1 MWMIIGIF
9 FLMLLIGVPVAF
21 GVGIS
26 SMLYLALNG
35 KDLVILTQRIF
46 AGGDSFTLMAIPLF
60 IFAGEIMNAC
70 GVTKRIVGFANELVG
85 FIPGGLAHVNIL
97 ASMLFA
103 GVSGS
108 TSADVASIGGM
119 LIGSMDEAGFDRD
132 YATAVTAAS
141 ATIGS
146 IIPPSILMVLYSSI
160 TGISVGKL
168 FMAGVIPGILVGV
181 SQMIYAFIKAKKN
194 PAKYDGD
201 VKVKFDFKRMVKSFI
216 NALPALVMPLIIIG
230 GILSG
235 VFTATEAGAIAG
247 AYGLIIGI
255 FVYKEFTFEGAIKTV
270 LSAARTSGM
279 TMLIVASTTAFG
291 YCLAIEK
298 FPEQVSAL
306 LTGISTNPNVLM
318 LLMIIAMCIIGM
330 FMDTTSAAIIMVPI
344 FYPIARS
351 CRHRRHPL
359 RHGHGA
365 HLHSGRHHSSR
376 WRYPVHRNRCCK
388 DQVHQ
393 SAQGNV
399 AVHRTVH
406 RGHVR
411 SCLLPGYLPDHPQH
425 AGLICSRTADAH
437 EKLFLNFLLNLLSLA
452 LHSPLLPN
460 DLPKQKPFVQRSGC
474 FHPSRVEAA

>member
-108 TSADVASIGGM
+108 TSADVASI
-119 LIGSMDEAGFDRD
+119 D

-318 LLMIIAMCIIGM
+318 LLMILAMCVIGM

-344 FYPIARS
+344 FYPIAAAAGIDGI
-351 CRHRRHPL
+351 HFGMVMVLTFILGGITP
-359 RHGHGA
+359 
-365 HLHSGRHHSSR
+365 
-376 WRYPVHRNRCCK
+376 PVG
-388 DQVHQ
+388 VTLYI
-393 SAQGNV
+393 ATAV
-399 AVHRTVH
+399 AKIKFT
-406 RGHVR
+406 
-411 SCLLPGYLPDHPQH
+411 
-425 AGLICSRTADAH
+425 
-437 EKLFLNFLLNLLSLA
+437 NLLKEMWPFIALFIAVLFAVAYCPAICLTIPNMLA
-452 LHSPLLPN
+452 
-460 DLPKQKPFVQRSGC
+460 
-474 FHPSRVEAA
+474 

>member
-1 MWMIIGIF
+1 MWLIIGIF
-9 FLMLLIGVPVAF
+9 FLLLICGVPVAF
-21 GVGIS
+21 DVGIAS
-26 SMLYLALNG
+26 LIYLISNG
-35 KDLVILTQRIF
+35 KDPIILTQRVF

-70 GVTKRIVGFANELVG
+70 GVTKRIVRFANELVG

-119 LIGSMDEAGFDRD
+119 MIGSMEEAGFDRP

-168 FMAGVIPGILVGV
+168 FMAGVVPGILVGV

-194 PAKYDGD
+194 PKMYDGD
-201 VKVKFDFKRMVKSFI
+201 IKVNFSFNRMIKSFF

-255 FVYKEFTFEGAIKTV
+255 FVYKEFTFKGAIQTII
-270 LSAARTSGM
+270 SAARTSGM

-298 FPEQVSAL
+298 FPAQVSAL

-318 LLMIIAMCIIGM
+318 LLMIIAMSIIGM

-344 FYPIARS
+344 FYPIAEAVGINGI
-351 CRHRRHPL
+351 HFGMVMVLTFILGGITP
-359 RHGHGA
+359 
-365 HLHSGRHHSSR
+365 
-376 WRYPVHRNRCCK
+376 PVG
-388 DQVHQ
+388 VTLFI
-393 SAQGNV
+393 ATAV
-399 AVHRTVH
+399 AKIPFIKLLKEMWPFILLFMIVLFAVAYIPAL
-406 RGHVR
+406 
-411 SCLLPGYLPDHPQH
+411 CLFVPS
-425 AGLICSRTADAH
+425 LI
-437 EKLFLNFLLNLLSLA
+437 
-452 LHSPLLPN
+452 
-460 DLPKQKPFVQRSGC
+460 G
-474 FHPSRVEAA
+474 

>member
-216 NALPALVMPLIIIG
+216 NALPALVMPL
-230 GILSG
+230 
-235 VFTATEAGAIAG
+235 
-247 AYGLIIGI
+247 
-255 FVYKEFTFEGAIKTV
+255 
-270 LSAARTSGM
+270 
-279 TMLIVASTTAFG
+279 
-291 YCLAIEK
+291 
-298 FPEQVSAL
+298 
-306 LTGISTNPNVLM
+306 
-318 LLMIIAMCIIGM
+318 MIIAMCIIGM

-344 FYPIARS
+344 FYPIAAAAGIDGI
-351 CRHRRHPL
+351 HFGMVMVLTFILGGITP
-359 RHGHGA
+359 
-365 HLHSGRHHSSR
+365 
-376 WRYPVHRNRCCK
+376 PVG
-388 DQVHQ
+388 VTLYI
-393 SAQGNV
+393 ATAV
-399 AVHRTVH
+399 AKIKFT
-406 RGHVR
+406 
-411 SCLLPGYLPDHPQH
+411 
-425 AGLICSRTADAH
+425 
-437 EKLFLNFLLNLLSLA
+437 NLLKEMWPFILLFIAVMFAVAYCPAICLTIPNMLA
-452 LHSPLLPN
+452 
-460 DLPKQKPFVQRSGC
+460 
-474 FHPSRVEAA
+474 

>member
-1 MWMIIGIF
+1 MWLIIGIF
-9 FLMLLIGVPVAF
+9 FVMLIIGVPVAF

-26 SMLYLALNG
+26 SVLYLLMSG
-35 KDLVILTQRIF
+35 KDLIIVTQRIF

-119 LIGSMDEAGFDRD
+119 LIGSMDEAGFDRN

-168 FMAGVIPGILVGV
+168 FMAGVVPGLLVGV
-181 SQMIYAFIKAKKN
+181 SQMIYAFIKAKRN
-194 PAKYDGD
+194 PALYDGNF
-201 VKVKFDFKRMVKSFI
+201 KVSFNLKRMLKAFV

-247 AYGLIIGI
+247 AYGLLIGVL
-255 FVYKEFTFEGAIKTV
+255 VYKEFTFKGALQTI

-279 TMLIVASTTAFG
+279 TMLIVSGATAFG

-298 FPEQVSAL
+298 FPEQVSQL
-306 LTGISTNPNVLM
+306 ITSVSSNPNILM
-318 LLMIIAMCIIGM
+318 LLMILAMSVIGM

-344 FYPIARS
+344 FYPIAEA
-351 CRHRRHPL
+351 CGINGIHFGMVMVLTFILGGIPP
-359 RHGHGA
+359 
-365 HLHSGRHHSSR
+365 
-376 WRYPVHRNRCCK
+376 PVG
-388 DQVHQ
+388 VTLYI
-393 SAQGNV
+393 ATAV
-399 AVHRTVH
+399 AKIKFVDLLKEMWPFILLFVIVMFSVAYVP
-406 RGHVR
+406 GI
-411 SCLLPGYLPDHPQH
+411 CL
-425 AGLICSRTADAH
+425 AI
-437 EKLFLNFLLNLLSLA
+437 
-452 LHSPLLPN
+452 PN
-460 DLPKQKPFVQRSGC
+460 MLG
-474 FHPSRVEAA
+474 

>member
-201 VKVKFDFKRMVKSFI
+201 VKVKSFI

-344 FYPIARS
+344 FYPIAAAAGIDGI
-351 CRHRRHPL
+351 HFGMVMVLTFILGGITP
-359 RHGHGA
+359 
-365 HLHSGRHHSSR
+365 
-376 WRYPVHRNRCCK
+376 PVG
-388 DQVHQ
+388 VTLYI
-393 SAQGNV
+393 ATAV
-399 AVHRTVH
+399 AKIKFT
-406 RGHVR
+406 
-411 SCLLPGYLPDHPQH
+411 
-425 AGLICSRTADAH
+425 
-437 EKLFLNFLLNLLSLA
+437 NLLKEMWPFIALFIAVMFAVAYCPAICLTIPNMLA
-452 LHSPLLPN
+452 
-460 DLPKQKPFVQRSGC
+460 
-474 FHPSRVEAA
+474 

>member
-1 MWMIIGIF
+1 MWVIIGIF

-108 TSADVASIGGM
+108 TSAD
-119 LIGSMDEAGFDRD
+119 GFDRD

-318 LLMIIAMCIIGM
+318 LLMILAMCVIGM

-344 FYPIARS
+344 FYPIAAAAGIDGI
-351 CRHRRHPL
+351 HFGMVMVLTFILGGITP
-359 RHGHGA
+359 
-365 HLHSGRHHSSR
+365 
-376 WRYPVHRNRCCK
+376 PVG
-388 DQVHQ
+388 VTLYI
-393 SAQGNV
+393 ATAV
-399 AVHRTVH
+399 AKIKFT
-406 RGHVR
+406 
-411 SCLLPGYLPDHPQH
+411 
-425 AGLICSRTADAH
+425 
-437 EKLFLNFLLNLLSLA
+437 NLLKEMWPFIALFIAVLFAVAYCPAICLTIPNMLA
-452 LHSPLLPN
+452 
-460 DLPKQKPFVQRSGC
+460 
-474 FHPSRVEAA
+474 

>member
-216 NALPALVMPLIIIG
+216 PALLLIIIVIG
-230 GILSG
+230 GIIGG

-318 LLMIIAMCIIGM
+318 LLMILAMCVIGM

-344 FYPIARS
+344 FYPIAAAAGIDGI
-351 CRHRRHPL
+351 HFGMVMVLTFILGGITP
-359 RHGHGA
+359 
-365 HLHSGRHHSSR
+365 
-376 WRYPVHRNRCCK
+376 PVG
-388 DQVHQ
+388 VTLYI
-393 SAQGNV
+393 ATAV
-399 AVHRTVH
+399 AKIKFT
-406 RGHVR
+406 
-411 SCLLPGYLPDHPQH
+411 
-425 AGLICSRTADAH
+425 
-437 EKLFLNFLLNLLSLA
+437 NLLKEMWPFIALFIAVLFAVAYCPAICLTIPNMLA
-452 LHSPLLPN
+452 
-460 DLPKQKPFVQRSGC
+460 
-474 FHPSRVEAA
+474 

>member
-1 MWMIIGIF
+1 MWLVIGIF
-9 FLMLLIGVPVAF
+9 FLMLIIGVPVAF
-21 GVGIS
+21 GVGIAS
-26 SMLYLALNG
+26 VIYLLLNG
-35 KDLVILTQRIF
+35 YDLIILTQRVF

-119 LIGSMDEAGFDRD
+119 MIGSMDEAGFNRE

-168 FMAGVIPGILVGV
+168 FMAGVVPGAMVGV
-181 SQMIYAFIKAKKN
+181 SQMVYAYIKAKKN
-194 PAKYDGD
+194 PELYDGN
-201 VKVKFDFKRMVKSFI
+201 VKAKFNGKRALKAFA

-247 AYGLIIGI
+247 AYGLLIGVL
-255 FVYKEFTFEGAIKTV
+255 VYKEFTFKGAIQT
-270 LSAARTSGM
+270 LISAARTSGM
-279 TMLIVASTTAFG
+279 TMLIVSGATAFG

-298 FPEQVSAL
+298 FPEQVSKL
-306 LTGISTNPNVLM
+306 ITGVSTDANVLM
-318 LLMIIAMCIIGM
+318 LLMIITMAIIGM

-344 FYPIARS
+344 FYPIAES
-351 CRHRRHPL
+351 CGIDGIHFGMVMVLTFILGGITP
-359 RHGHGA
+359 
-365 HLHSGRHHSSR
+365 
-376 WRYPVHRNRCCK
+376 PVGVTLYIATAVAKIRFADLLKEMWPFIVLFIAVIFIVAYFPAVCLFIPK
-388 DQVHQ
+388 LVH
-393 SAQGNV
+393 
-399 AVHRTVH
+399 
-406 RGHVR
+406 
-411 SCLLPGYLPDHPQH
+411 
-425 AGLICSRTADAH
+425 
-437 EKLFLNFLLNLLSLA
+437 
-452 LHSPLLPN
+452 
-460 DLPKQKPFVQRSGC
+460 
-474 FHPSRVEAA
+474 

>member
-1 MWMIIGIF
+1 MWTILAIF
-9 FLMLLIGVPVAF
+9 FVLLIFGVPVAF
-21 GVGIS
+21 DVGIAA
-26 SMLYLALNG
+26 LIYLFVNG
-35 KDLVILTQRIF
+35 KDLIIVTQRIF

-70 GVTKRIVGFANELVG
+70 GVTKRIVNFANEVVG

-119 LIGSMDEAGFDRD
+119 LIGSMDEAGFDRP

-168 FMAGVIPGILVGV
+168 FMAGVIPGILIGIT
-181 SQMIYAFIKAKKN
+181 QMIYAYIKAKRN
-194 PAKYDGD
+194 PEKYDSNSKSSFNAKRL
-201 VKVKFDFKRMVKSFI
+201 VKAFF
-216 NALPALVMPLIIIG
+216 NAIPALVMPLIIIG

-247 AYGLIIGI
+247 LYGLLIGV
-255 FVYKEFTFEGAIKTV
+255 FVYREFTFKGAVKTII
-270 LSAARTSGM
+270 SAAKTSGM
-279 TMLIVASTTAFG
+279 TMLIVSGATAFG

-306 LTGISTNPNVLM
+306 ITGVSTDANVLM
-318 LLMIIAMCIIGM
+318 FLMILAMSIIGM

-344 FYPIARS
+344 FYPIAEA
-351 CRHRRHPL
+351 CGIDGIHFGMVMVLTFILGGITP
-359 RHGHGA
+359 
-365 HLHSGRHHSSR
+365 
-376 WRYPVHRNRCCK
+376 PVG
-388 DQVHQ
+388 VTLYI
-393 SAQGNV
+393 AQAV
-399 AVHRTVH
+399 AKIKFGDLLKEMWPFIILFMSVMFLIAYCP
-406 RGHVR
+406 GI
-411 SCLLPGYLPDHPQH
+411 CLLIPN
-425 AGLICSRTADAH
+425 LIA
-437 EKLFLNFLLNLLSLA
+437 
-452 LHSPLLPN
+452 
-460 DLPKQKPFVQRSGC
+460 
-474 FHPSRVEAA
+474 

>member
-1 MWMIIGIF
+1 MWLIIAIF
-9 FLMLLIGVPVAF
+9 FVLLILGVPVAF
-21 GVGIS
+21 DVGIAS
-26 SMLYLALNG
+26 AIYLFVND
-35 KDLVILTQRIF
+35 KDLIILTQRIF

-70 GVTKRIVGFANELVG
+70 GVTKRIVRFANELVG

-119 LIGSMDEAGFDRD
+119 MIGSMEEAGFSRP
-132 YATAVTAAS
+132 YSTAVTAAS

-168 FMAGVIPGILVGV
+168 FMAGVIPGILVGA
-181 SQMIYAFIKAKKN
+181 SQMIYAFGKARRN
-194 PAKYDGD
+194 PEKYDGN
-201 VKVKFDFKRMVKSFI
+201 VKVQFNFQRMLKAFF

-255 FVYKEFTFEGAIKTV
+255 FIYKEFTVQGAIQTV

-298 FPEQVSAL
+298 FPEQVSNL
-306 LTGISTNPNVLM
+306 LTGISSDPNVLM
-318 LLMIIAMCIIGM
+318 LLMIIAMAIIGM

-344 FYPIARS
+344 FYPIAEAVGIDGI
-351 CRHRRHPL
+351 HFGMVMVLTFILGGITP
-359 RHGHGA
+359 
-365 HLHSGRHHSSR
+365 
-376 WRYPVHRNRCCK
+376 PVG
-388 DQVHQ
+388 VTLFI
-393 SAQGNV
+393 ATAV
-399 AVHRTVH
+399 AKIKFVDLLKEMWPFILLFIVVLF
-406 RGHVR
+406 GVAYIPDL
-411 SCLLPGYLPDHPQH
+411 CLFVP
-425 AGLICSRTADAH
+425 R
-437 EKLFLNFLLNLLSLA
+437 LL
-452 LHSPLLPN
+452 
-460 DLPKQKPFVQRSGC
+460 G
-474 FHPSRVEAA
+474 

>member
-1 MWMIIGIF
+1 MWLIIAVF
-9 FLMLLIGVPVAF
+9 FVLLILGVPVAF
-21 GVGIS
+21 DVGIAS
-26 SMLYLALNG
+26 VIYLAANG
-35 KDLVILTQRIF
+35 KDLIILTQRIF

-97 ASMLFA
+97 ASMMFA

-119 LIGSMDEAGFDRD
+119 MIGSMEEAGFDRP

-168 FMAGVIPGILVGV
+168 FMAGVIPGVLVGV
-181 SQMIYAFIKAKKN
+181 SQMVYAFIKAKRS
-194 PAKYDGD
+194 PTKYDGN
-201 VKVKFDFKRMVKSFI
+201 VKVKFNFGRMMKAFI

-255 FVYKEFTFEGAIKTV
+255 FVYKEFTFEGAVQTV

-298 FPEQVSAL
+298 FPEQVSKL
-306 LTGISTNPNVLM
+306 LTGISTDANVLM
-318 LLMIIAMCIIGM
+318 LLMILAMSVIGM

-344 FYPIARS
+344 FYPIANAVGIDGI
-351 CRHRRHPL
+351 HFGMVMVLTFILGGITP
-359 RHGHGA
+359 
-365 HLHSGRHHSSR
+365 
-376 WRYPVHRNRCCK
+376 PVG
-388 DQVHQ
+388 VTLFI
-393 SAQGNV
+393 ATAV
-399 AVHRTVH
+399 AKIKFVD
-406 RGHVR
+406 
-411 SCLLPGYLPDHPQH
+411 LLKEMWPFIL
-425 AGLICSRTADAH
+425 
-437 EKLFLNFLLNLLSLA
+437 LFLTVLFSVAYIPELCMFIPSLV
-452 LHSPLLPN
+452 
-460 DLPKQKPFVQRSGC
+460 K
-474 FHPSRVEAA
+474 

>member
-201 VKVKFDFKRMVKSFI
+201 VKVKFDFKRMV
-216 NALPALVMPLIIIG
+216 MPLIIIG

-344 FYPIARS
+344 FYPIAAAAGIDGI
-351 CRHRRHPL
+351 HFGMVMVLTFILGGITP
-359 RHGHGA
+359 
-365 HLHSGRHHSSR
+365 
-376 WRYPVHRNRCCK
+376 PVG
-388 DQVHQ
+388 VTLYI
-393 SAQGNV
+393 ATAV
-399 AVHRTVH
+399 AKIKFT
-406 RGHVR
+406 
-411 SCLLPGYLPDHPQH
+411 
-425 AGLICSRTADAH
+425 
-437 EKLFLNFLLNLLSLA
+437 NLLKEMWPFILLFIAVMFAVAYCPAICLTIPNMLA
-452 LHSPLLPN
+452 
-460 DLPKQKPFVQRSGC
+460 
-474 FHPSRVEAA
+474 

>member
-1 MWMIIGIF
+1 MWLIIGVF
-9 FLMLLIGVPVAF
+9 FLLLILGVPVAF
-21 GVGIS
+21 DVGIAS
-26 SMLYLALNG
+26 VIYLVANN
-35 KDLVILTQRIF
+35 KDLIILTQRIF
-46 AGGDSFTLMAIPLF
+46 ASGDSFTLMAIPLF

-70 GVTKRIVGFANELVG
+70 GVTKRIVGFASELVD

-119 LIGSMDEAGFDRD
+119 MIGSMEEAGFDRP

-168 FMAGVIPGILVGV
+168 FMASVIPGILVGV
-181 SQMIYAFIKAKKN
+181 SQMIYAFIMAKKN
-194 PAKYDGD
+194 PAKYDGN
-201 VKVKFDFKRMVKSFI
+201 VKVKFNLKRAVKAFF
-216 NALPALVMPLIIIG
+216 NALPALIMPLIIIG

-255 FVYKEFTFEGAIKTV
+255 FVYKEFTFKGAIQAI

-298 FPEQVSAL
+298 FPAQVSAL
-306 LTGISTNPNVLM
+306 LTSISTNPNVLM
-318 LLMIIAMCIIGM
+318 LLMIIAMSIIGM

-344 FYPIARS
+344 FYPIAEAVGIDGI
-351 CRHRRHPL
+351 HFGMVMVLTFILGGITP
-359 RHGHGA
+359 
-365 HLHSGRHHSSR
+365 
-376 WRYPVHRNRCCK
+376 PVG
-388 DQVHQ
+388 VTLFI
-393 SAQGNV
+393 ATAV
-399 AVHRTVH
+399 AKIKFVN
-406 RGHVR
+406 
-411 SCLLPGYLPDHPQH
+411 LLKEMWPFIL
-425 AGLICSRTADAH
+425 
-437 EKLFLNFLLNLLSLA
+437 LFLLVLFSVAYFPAICLWIPSL
-452 LHSPLLPN
+452 
-460 DLPKQKPFVQRSGC
+460 VG
-474 FHPSRVEAA
+474 

>member
-216 NALPALVMPLIIIG
+216 NALPALVMPLII
-230 GILSG
+230 
-235 VFTATEAGAIAG
+235 
-247 AYGLIIGI
+247 GI

-318 LLMIIAMCIIGM
+318 LLMILAMCVIGM

-344 FYPIARS
+344 FYPIAAAAGIDGI
-351 CRHRRHPL
+351 HFGMVMVLTFILGGITP
-359 RHGHGA
+359 
-365 HLHSGRHHSSR
+365 
-376 WRYPVHRNRCCK
+376 PVG
-388 DQVHQ
+388 VTLYI
-393 SAQGNV
+393 ATAV
-399 AVHRTVH
+399 AKIKFT
-406 RGHVR
+406 
-411 SCLLPGYLPDHPQH
+411 
-425 AGLICSRTADAH
+425 
-437 EKLFLNFLLNLLSLA
+437 NLLKEMWPFIALFIAVLFAVAYCPAICLTIPNMLA
-452 LHSPLLPN
+452 
-460 DLPKQKPFVQRSGC
+460 
-474 FHPSRVEAA
+474 

>member
-1 MWMIIGIF
+1 
-9 FLMLLIGVPVAF
+9 
-21 GVGIS
+21 
-26 SMLYLALNG
+26 
-35 KDLVILTQRIF
+35 
-46 AGGDSFTLMAIPLF
+46 
-60 IFAGEIMNAC
+60 
-70 GVTKRIVGFANELVG
+70 
-85 FIPGGLAHVNIL
+85 
-97 ASMLFA
+97 
-103 GVSGS
+103 
-108 TSADVASIGGM
+108 M

-330 FMDTTSAAIIMVPI
+330 FMDTTSAAIIMVLTFILGGITPPVGVTL
-344 FYPIARS
+344 YIAT
-351 CRHRRHPL
+351 
-359 RHGHGA
+359 A
-365 HLHSGRHHSSR
+365 
-376 WRYPVHRNRCCK
+376 
-388 DQVHQ
+388 
-393 SAQGNV
+393 V
-399 AVHRTVH
+399 AKIKFT
-406 RGHVR
+406 
-411 SCLLPGYLPDHPQH
+411 
-425 AGLICSRTADAH
+425 
-437 EKLFLNFLLNLLSLA
+437 NLLKEMWPFILLFIAVMFAVAYCPAICLTIPNMLA
-452 LHSPLLPN
+452 
-460 DLPKQKPFVQRSGC
+460 
-474 FHPSRVEAA
+474 

>member
-330 FMDTTSAAIIMVPI
+330 FMDTPPLPPSSWCPSSTPSPQLPASTASTSAWSWCSPSFWA
-344 FYPIARS
+344 AS
-351 CRHRRHPL
+351 
-359 RHGHGA
+359 
-365 HLHSGRHHSSR
+365 
-376 WRYPVHRNRCCK
+376 
-388 DQVHQ
+388 
-393 SAQGNV
+393 
-399 AVHRTVH
+399 
-406 RGHVR
+406 
-411 SCLLPGYLPDHPQH
+411 LLPLALPCTSQPLLQRSSSP
-425 AGLICSRTADAH
+425 ICSRKCGRSSHCSSRSCSQLLTAR
-437 EKLFLNFLLNLLSLA
+437 LSA
-452 LHSPLLPN
+452 
-460 DLPKQKPFVQRSGC
+460 
-474 FHPSRVEAA
+474 

>member
-255 FVYKEFTFEGAIKTV
+255 FVYKEFTFEGAIKTI

-279 TMLIVASTTAFG
+279 TMLIVASTTS
-291 YCLAIEK
+291 
-298 FPEQVSAL
+298 PP
-306 LTGISTNPNVLM
+306 TP
-318 LLMIIAMCIIGM
+318 
-330 FMDTTSAAIIMVPI
+330 TS
-344 FYPIARS
+344 
-351 CRHRRHPL
+351 
-359 RHGHGA
+359 
-365 HLHSGRHHSSR
+365 
-376 WRYPVHRNRCCK
+376 
-388 DQVHQ
+388 
-393 SAQGNV
+393 
-399 AVHRTVH
+399 
-406 RGHVR
+406 
-411 SCLLPGYLPDHPQH
+411 
-425 AGLICSRTADAH
+425 
-437 EKLFLNFLLNLLSLA
+437 
-452 LHSPLLPN
+452 
-460 DLPKQKPFVQRSGC
+460 
-474 FHPSRVEAA
+474 

>member
-1 MWMIIGIF
+1 MWTIIAIF
-9 FLMLLIGVPVAF
+9 FVLLILGVPVAF
-21 GVGIS
+21 DVGIAS
-26 SMLYLALNG
+26 LIYLFVSG
-35 KDLVILTQRIF
+35 KDLIIVTQRIF

-70 GVTKRIVGFANELVG
+70 GVTKRIVNFANEVVG

-119 LIGSMDEAGFDRD
+119 LIGSMDEAGFDRP

-181 SQMIYAFIKAKKN
+181 TQMIYAYIKAKRN
-194 PAKYDGD
+194 PEKYDGNF
-201 VKVKFDFKRMVKSFI
+201 KISFDFSRMLKSLF
-216 NALPALVMPLIIIG
+216 NAIPALVMPLIIIG

-247 AYGLIIGI
+247 LYGLLIGI
-255 FVYKEFTFEGAIKTV
+255 FVYREFTFKGAIKTV
-270 LSAARTSGM
+270 LSAAKTSGM
-279 TMLIVASTTAFG
+279 TMLIVSGATAFG

-298 FPEQVSAL
+298 FPDQVSAL
-306 LTGISTNPNVLM
+306 ITGVSSNPNVLM
-318 LLMIIAMCIIGM
+318 LLMIIAMSIIGM

-344 FYPIARS
+344 FYPIAEA
-351 CRHRRHPL
+351 CGIDGIHFGMVMVLTFILGGITP
-359 RHGHGA
+359 
-365 HLHSGRHHSSR
+365 
-376 WRYPVHRNRCCK
+376 PVG
-388 DQVHQ
+388 VTLYI
-393 SAQGNV
+393 ATAV
-399 AVHRTVH
+399 AKIKFVDLLKEMWPFILLFMAVMFLIAYCP
-406 RGHVR
+406 GI
-411 SCLLPGYLPDHPQH
+411 CLFIP
-425 AGLICSRTADAH
+425 
-437 EKLFLNFLLNLLSLA
+437 NLL
-452 LHSPLLPN
+452 
-460 DLPKQKPFVQRSGC
+460 G
-474 FHPSRVEAA
+474 